1 MLEDRDFA
9 NSYEMMKRMTKESIH
24 VRCTSSSSF
33 LSVCDTISCPE
44 RFLAR
49 SLSWDENR
57 KQSRMLRKYHF
68 SLSCHLCRH
77 FLTCCYSWDEGGNL
91 LFCLPRLTEDGKIMS
106 CHRRIVEETSL
117 SLSCFFSLWFDL
129 MLLLLGVNAVN
140 LAMLS
145 IMSVSLLWL
154 DCCPLWF
161 IVCVSLSLF
170 ARQASRTMKCT
181 WESDSIWVR
190 VSVFIVWLLP
200 LIILFF
206 FTFLYGCVDVP
217 FSAFND
223 WLNWGSDQHIHSSER
238 KQQWN
243 RTSWWST
250 CSVSLSLRMYGSYES
265 DCKEHTRSHSLEFL
279 FSSSAIELHS
289 LDKKTH

>member
-145 IMSVSLLWL
+145 IMSVPLLWL

-161 IVCVSLSLF
+161 IVCVSL
-170 ARQASRTMKCT
+170 RQTSFEDNEVYMRK
-181 WESDSIWVR
+181 
-190 VSVFIVWLLP
+190 
-200 LIILFF
+200 
-206 FTFLYGCVDVP
+206 
-217 FSAFND
+217 
-223 WLNWGSDQHIHSSER
+223 WLNLSE
-238 KQQWN
+238 
-243 RTSWWST
+243 
-250 CSVSLSLRMYGSYES
+250 SLGLYCVTAASHYPVLLHFSLWLCR
-265 DCKEHTRSHSLEFL
+265 RSF
-279 FSSSAIELHS
+279 
-289 LDKKTH
+289 